1 MRRRKKKKKKK
12 KKKRERA
19 KKYGAEVAMGYFWKV
34 VDSQV
39 TEKCP
44 GDPPLGMGSVTGVFA
59 FHHHRD
65 GLVSSLPIV
74 LE

>member
-1 MRRRKKKKKKK
+1 MV
-12 KKKRERA
+12 
-19 KKYGAEVAMGYFWKV
+19 G
-34 VDSQV
+34 SQV